1 MKRVKVG
8 QLDESLFHP
17 RPSADATDLSPQ
29 GIGEREIM
37 IISLIAAVGKNNV
50 IGVDGKLPWHLPED
64 FKWFKSVTMD
74 KPIIMGRKTFDS
86 IGRKPLPKRFHIII
100 SRTKQSDTEQV
111 AWATSL
117 QEALDIARAQQAEE
131 VMVIGGAQIYAE
143 SLPLADRIYL
153 TEVDMAPT
161 GDAIFPVFDKSKWQ
175 RTIIATHAATDDKP
189 AFEIVQY
196 DKN

>member
-1 MKRVKVG
+1 MK
-8 QLDESLFHP
+8 
-17 RPSADATDLSPQ
+17 
-29 GIGEREIM
+29 
-37 IISLIAAVGKNNV
+37 ISLIAAVARNNV

-64 FKWFKSVTMD
+64 FKWFKATTLD

-100 SRTKQSDTEQV
+100 SREKQQGGEQV

-117 QEALDIARAQQAEE
+117 QAALDIARAQDTEE
-131 VMVIGGAQIYAE
+131 IMIIGGAQIYAE

-161 GDAIFPVFDKSKWQ
+161 GDTLFPAFDKSKWQ
-175 RTIIATHAATDDKP
+175 RTVIASHAANGDKP
-189 AFEIVQY
+189 AFDIVQY
-196 DKN
+196 DRK